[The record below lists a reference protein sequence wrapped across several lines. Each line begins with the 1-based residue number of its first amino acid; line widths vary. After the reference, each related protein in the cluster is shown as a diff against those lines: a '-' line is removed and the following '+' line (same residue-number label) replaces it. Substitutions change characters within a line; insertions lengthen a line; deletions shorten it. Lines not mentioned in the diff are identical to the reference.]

1 MGSKTKTFDCIASK
15 RQAQKCLRE
24 EYEKRTDE
32 FDSYVD
38 FLNAKVS
45 ENQWSRQMWEKFPP
59 ASPDDASQ

>member
-1 MGSKTKTFDCIASK
+1 MMTETKTFDCVASK

-38 FLNAKVS
+38 FINAKVS
-45 ENQWSRQMWEKFPP
+45 ENEWSRQMWEKFPP
-59 ASPDDASQ
+59 ATPNGERS